1 MSQFDYRDPGID
13 PRYCDGLSLQR
24 CVHCQVEAPVSD
36 LVMVPGIGQICEEC
50 DEALGQGE
58 QMRTETGL

>member
-1 MSQFDYRDPGID
+1 MSRFDPRDPGMD
-13 PRYCDGLSLQR
+13 RRYCDGISLQR
-24 CVHCQVEAPVSD
+24 CVHCQLEVSVSD

-58 QMRTETGL
+58 PIGTELDL